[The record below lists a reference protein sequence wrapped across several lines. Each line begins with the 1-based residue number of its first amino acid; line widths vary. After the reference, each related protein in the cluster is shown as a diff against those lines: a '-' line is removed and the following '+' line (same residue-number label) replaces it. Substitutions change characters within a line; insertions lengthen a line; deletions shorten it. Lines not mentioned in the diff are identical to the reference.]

1 MLKENLELKKELR
14 FKDGKFKIAMFSDLH
29 GCKDSDKRM
38 KRDLDAMIEYLKPD
52 LVLFSGDMFHTRA
65 NLKTEEDVRTF
76 LSYITETLETNN
88 IPWADAFGN
97 HESEGSFE
105 NERLLPIFMSYPNC
119 LMKKNSDTEH
129 GHSNYMLPIKNT
141 AGDKII
147 FNIWALDSGCTIDI
161 CDYLHPNYTERDVR
175 MPRPTALYGGE
186 GYDNPKYDQVSWYY
200 KSSKELEAYCGEKVP
215 SFMFFHIPLPE
226 HRLVKFNPVETN
238 IQDECRE
245 GIACCELNYGLF
257 ATALQRGDVKGIFVG
272 HDHTNNFMG
281 TYCGIQ
287 LGFNSALAYDEY
299 NADDMRGCRVFEL
312 DEKDPANYKTYC
324 VQAMNIVP
332 DYQEKEE

>member
-29 GCKDSDKRM
+29 GCKESDKRL

-76 LSYITETLETNN
+76 LTYITEILETNN

-97 HESEGSFE
+97 HESEGAFE

-119 LMKKNSDTEH
+119 LMKKNSDTER

-147 FNIWALDSGCTIDI
+147 FNIWALDSGGTIDI
-161 CDYLHPNYTERDVR
+161 CDFAHPNYTESDVR

-186 GYDNPKYDQVSWYY
+186 GYDNPMFH
-200 KSSKELEAYCGEKVP
+200 SSISSTRQSSEME
-215 SFMFFHIPLPE
+215 S
-226 HRLVKFNPVETN
+226 T
-238 IQDECRE
+238 
-245 GIACCELNYGLF
+245 
-257 ATALQRGDVKGIFVG
+257 
-272 HDHTNNFMG
+272 
-281 TYCGIQ
+281 
-287 LGFNSALAYDEY
+287 
-299 NADDMRGCRVFEL
+299 
-312 DEKDPANYKTYC
+312 
-324 VQAMNIVP
+324 
-332 DYQEKEE
+332 